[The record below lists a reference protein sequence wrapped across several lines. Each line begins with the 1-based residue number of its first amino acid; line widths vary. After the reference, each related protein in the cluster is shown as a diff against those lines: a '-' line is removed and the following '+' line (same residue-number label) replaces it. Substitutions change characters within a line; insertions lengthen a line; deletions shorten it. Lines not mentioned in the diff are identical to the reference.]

1 MLVVCLSAWN
11 SSRSTPDQ
19 GTTIVIDLW
28 TTPDRL
34 VMIDDRFATCAWP
47 SRVLT
52 SDGEQDKTD
61 LRPTCDCI
69 HSFHEFAAELGPDRI
84 NMGVSSEE
92 SSVWSLSGTCD
103 PMSILCHSY
112 VDPMSLTSH
121 SRFTLEALMPLL
133 CHSAKLPLWRNFKSD
148 LRLTYVRAE
157 WHTTNLWGTCNRH
170 TCQPRVGHSGKV
182 SRPFW
187 TVPYGLGTCAERWR
201 VPPSYCEYSGVGYD
215 LLTSN
220 IGGT

>member
-1 MLVVCLSAWN
+1 MRVTCGNPRMSVVCLSAWN
-11 SSRSTPDQ
+11 ASRRTPDQ
-19 GTTIVIDLW
+19 GTAIVMDLW

-34 VMIDDRFATCAWP
+34 VMTDDRLATCAWP

-61 LRPTCDCI
+61 LRPTCDYPQF
-69 HSFHEFAAELGPDRI
+69 SLHEFAAELGPDRI

-92 SSVWSLSGTCD
+92 LSIWSLTGTCD

-121 SRFTLEALMPLL
+121 SRFTLEALTSCVL
-133 CHSAKLPLWRNFKSD
+133 CHSAKIDTLEK
-148 LRLTYVRAE
+148 YQE

-170 TCQPRVGHSGKV
+170 TSQPRVGHSGKV
-182 SRPFW
+182 FRSFG
-187 TVPYGLGTCAERWR
+187 TVPYGRGTCAERWR
-201 VPPSYCEYSGVGYD
+201 APPPPRRVIASVQGV
-215 LLTSN
+215 S
-220 IGGT
+220 